1 MVSSFKVLSNAS
13 SAVFNLECYQ
23 KCPFKRKK
31 DDTIITNSSAVFN
44 NNYIENFVLY
54 KKMLSCDIDAVP
66 ILDENLF
73 VRRKWLVKF
82 GLCIS

>member
-1 MVSSFKVLSNAS
+1 MSI
-13 SAVFNLECYQ
+13 E
-23 KCPFKRKK
+23 RKK

-44 NNYIENFVLY
+44 NNYIENFVPY